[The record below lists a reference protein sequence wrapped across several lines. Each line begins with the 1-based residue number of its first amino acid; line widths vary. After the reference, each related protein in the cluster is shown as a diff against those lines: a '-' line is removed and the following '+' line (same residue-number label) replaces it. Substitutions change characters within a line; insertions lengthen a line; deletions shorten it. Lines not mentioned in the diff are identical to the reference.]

1 MNYFELEPENNI
13 FHSVIADVTHRCN
26 MECANCYIPNRNIP
40 DMDIDKLREC
50 ISKFPK
56 RTEVRLIGAE
66 PTVRK
71 DLPNIIRMIREI
83 GHRPMLN
90 TNGLKIANEHYIRK
104 LIDSGLRVLSIS
116 MNGAD
121 LDSLYMKTDNML
133 CAKRKVKALKNCVS
147 MNMFVNINCL
157 IMKGI
162 NDAAIDRLIKMCKEF
177 DHKIVIRFRN
187 IGQLGRYSLDK
198 EDNYTYDELI
208 DIVAT
213 TAGVDPTE
221 VRKNNIVDGY
231 EEDHN
236 ILFQIPNT
244 KIWIKVTDWSPEDST
259 IPDPNSKRR
268 GRITENFKVAPFFE
282 HVKQNEFG
290 Y

>member
-1 MNYFELEPENNI
+1 MTYFELEPENNI

-26 MECANCYIPNRNIP
+26 MECANCYIPNRDIP
-40 DMDIDKLREC
+40 DMDINKLKEC

-56 RTEVRLIGAE
+56 RAEIRLIGAE

-71 DLPNIIRMIREI
+71 DLPNIVKMIRLA

-157 IMKGI
+157 IMKGV
-162 NDAAIDRLIKMCKEF
+162 NDAAISRLIEMCKEL

-187 IGQLGRYSLDK
+187 IGQLGRYSLEK
-198 EDNYTYDELI
+198 KDNYTYDELI
-208 DIVAT
+208 NLVAD
-213 TAGVDPTE
+213 TAGVNSVDI
-221 VRKNNIVDGY
+221 RKNNIVDGY

-244 KIWIKVTDWSPEDST
+244 KIWIKITDWSPEDSN

>member
-1 MNYFELEPENNI
+1 MDYFELEPEQNI

-26 MECANCYIPNRNIP
+26 MECANCYIPNRDIP
-40 DMDIDKLREC
+40 DMDINKLREC
-50 ISKFPK
+50 ISKFPN
-56 RTEVRLIGAE
+56 RAEIRLIGAE

-71 DLPNIIRMIREI
+71 DLPEIIKMIRET

-90 TNGLKIANEHYIRK
+90 TNGLKIANEHYVRK
-104 LIDSGLRVLSIS
+104 LINSGLRVLSIS

-121 LDSLYMKTDNML
+121 LDSLYLKTDNML
-133 CAKRKVKALKNCVS
+133 CAKRKIKALKNCVS

-157 IMKGI
+157 IMKGV
-162 NDAAIDRLIKMCKEF
+162 NDVAIARLIEMCKEL

-187 IGQLGRYSLDK
+187 IGQLGRYSLEK
-198 EDNYTYDELI
+198 KDNYTYNELI
-208 DIVAT
+208 DLVAS
-213 TAGVDPTE
+213 TAGVNPDD
-221 VRKNNIVDGY
+221 VRKHNIVDGY

>member
-1 MNYFELEPENNI
+1 MTYFELEPQDNI
-13 FHSVIADVTHRCN
+13 FHSVIADVTHKCN
-26 MECANCYIPNRNIP
+26 MECINCYIPNRDIP
-40 DMDIDKLREC
+40 DMNIDNLREC

-56 RTEVRLIGAE
+56 RTEIRLIGAE

-71 DLPNIIRMIREI
+71 DLPEIIKMIRET

-90 TNGLKIANEHYIRK
+90 TNGLKIANEHYVRK
-104 LIDSGLRVLSIS
+104 LINSGLRVLSIS

-121 LDSLYMKTDNML
+121 LDSLYLKTDNML

-157 IMKGI
+157 IMKGV
-162 NDAAIDRLIKMCKEF
+162 NDAAIGRLIDMCKEL

-187 IGQLGRYSLDK
+187 IGQIGRYSLEK
-198 EDNYTYDELI
+198 EDNYSYDELI
-208 DIVAT
+208 NLVAT
-213 TAGVDPTE
+213 TAGVDPHE
-221 VRKNNIVDGY
+221 VRTQNVVDGY

-244 KIWIKVTDWSPEDST
+244 KIWIKVTDWSPEDSA
-259 IPDPNSKRR
+259 IPDPGSKRR